1 VIYCVVPPE
10 LADEL
15 YDKLVAYYEGNPDVT
30 VIVDRR
36 RGPDRRG
43 LLGQAGTDE
52 RRVTR
57 DRRRARVTG
66 TFPSIEVSALS

>member
-1 VIYCVVPPE
+1 MIYCVVPVE
-10 LADEL
+10 LEDEL
-15 YDKLVAYYEGNPDVT
+15 FEKLVSYYAGNPDVT

-36 RGPDRRG
+36 RGPDRRHAS
-43 LLGQAGTDE
+43 GQDAPGE

-66 TFPSIEVSALS
+66 TFPTVEVGALD

>member
-1 VIYCVVPPE
+1 MIYCVVPVE
-10 LADEL
+10 LEDEL
-15 YDKLVAYYEGNPDVT
+15 YAKLVSYYADNPDVT

-36 RGPDRRG
+36 RGPDRRSASG
-43 LLGQAGTDE
+43 DGTPDE

-66 TFPSIEVSALS
+66 TFPTVEVGSLD

>member
-1 VIYCVVPPE
+1 VIYCVVPVE

-15 YDKLVAYYEGNPDVT
+15 YDKLVSYYAENPDVT

-36 RGPDRRG
+36 RGPDRRREA
-43 LLGQAGTDE
+43 GQDAPDE
-52 RRVTR
+52 RRITR

-66 TFPSIEVSALS
+66 TFPAVEV

>member
-1 VIYCVVPPE
+1 VIYCVVPVE

-15 YDKLVAYYEGNPDVT
+15 YDKLVSYYAENPDVT

-36 RGPDRRG
+36 RGNDRRRES
-43 LLGQAGTDE
+43 GQDGHDE
-52 RRVTR
+52 RRITR

-66 TFPSIEVSALS
+66 TFPTVEV

>member
-1 VIYCVVPPE
+1 VIYCVVPVE

-15 YDKLVAYYEGNPDVT
+15 YDKLVSYYAENPDVT

-36 RGPDRRG
+36 RGPDRRREA
-43 LLGQAGTDE
+43 GQDGHDE

-66 TFPSIEVSALS
+66 TFPTVEV